1 MTSTQ
6 PSVRRCHASSIVAAA
21 GSTYQAI
28 LDPWGTYL
36 WPDMY
41 ISATARDS
49 KFHLLPTTQLFRTDK
64 TFLYIQTEFCI
75 QQVA

>member
-1 MTSTQ
+1 MMNTQ

-21 GSTYQAI
+21 GSTHQAI

-41 ISATARDS
+41 ISGTARDS
-49 KFHLLPTTQLFRTDK
+49 KFHLLPQPSYSELIKHFFISK
-64 TFLYIQTEFCI
+64 KNF
-75 QQVA
+75 ASSK